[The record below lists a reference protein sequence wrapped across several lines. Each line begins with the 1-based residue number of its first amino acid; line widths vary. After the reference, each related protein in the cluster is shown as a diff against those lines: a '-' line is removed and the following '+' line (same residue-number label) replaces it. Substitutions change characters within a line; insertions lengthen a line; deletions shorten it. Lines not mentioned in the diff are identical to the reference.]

1 MSSAVPHL
9 IIDRLIRNKQECSSW
24 NLLDSLAGLMISS
37 EKAET
42 GRELA
47 HQACQDTVR
56 IRVWFLLFINIYKDY
71 NMYLFN
77 PRKAIVCRV
86 IYLQYVMS
94 VLRLNWVSMG
104 LFPVQYSLFSLDVSG
119 HPYFVTQ
126 NHHGTKT
133 SLKCWEKPSCLEQW
147 QFFMDWL

>member
-1 MSSAVPHL
+1 MRMKILKSHGSLADKTVRNIADLLRQCRPIAAASIMSSAVPHL

-56 IRVWFLLFINIYKDY
+56 IRV
-71 NMYLFN
+71 
-77 PRKAIVCRV
+77 
-86 IYLQYVMS
+86 
-94 VLRLNWVSMG
+94 
-104 LFPVQYSLFSLDVSG
+104 
-119 HPYFVTQ
+119 
-126 NHHGTKT
+126 
-133 SLKCWEKPSCLEQW
+133 
-147 QFFMDWL
+147 

>member
-56 IRVWFLLFINIYKDY
+56 IRVLYLAISYKYINNIISSH
-71 NMYLFN
+71 LFN
-77 PRKAIVCRV
+77 PSKAIVCQV
-86 IYLQYVMS
+86 TYLRYAMS
-94 VLRLNWVSMG
+94 VLRLSWV
-104 LFPVQYSLFSLDVSG
+104 
-119 HPYFVTQ
+119 
-126 NHHGTKT
+126 
-133 SLKCWEKPSCLEQW
+133 
-147 QFFMDWL
+147 

>member
-1 MSSAVPHL
+1 MIYFISHGRKSYESHGSLADKTVRNIADLLRQCRPIAAASIMSSAVPHL

-56 IRVWFLLFINIYKDY
+56 IRVLYRLYTCYIIFPILYRPY
-71 NMYLFN
+71 VE
-77 PRKAIVCRV
+77 PGKATVCQV
-86 IYLQYVMS
+86 TYSQFVTS
-94 VLRLNWVSMG
+94 VLHRNWV
-104 LFPVQYSLFSLDVSG
+104 
-119 HPYFVTQ
+119 
-126 NHHGTKT
+126 
-133 SLKCWEKPSCLEQW
+133 
-147 QFFMDWL
+147 